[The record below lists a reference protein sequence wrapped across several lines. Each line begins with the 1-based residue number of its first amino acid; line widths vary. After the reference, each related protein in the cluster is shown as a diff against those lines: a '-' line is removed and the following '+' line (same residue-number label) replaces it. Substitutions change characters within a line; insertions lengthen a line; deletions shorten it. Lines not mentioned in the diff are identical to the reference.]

1 MTLPIED
8 AQPAVKMVWHHAS
21 SEHPTLSD
29 FVIYS
34 GFVCLYAGSRY
45 CVFTTASSLLIIFQ
59 RAKLSTRN
67 ITHFCWCNWRTF
79 WRKNAAGMSP
89 RGSRSCTTMPRLTGQ
104 LQPRRNWP
112 TWASNVLITHPILP
126 ICPRW
131 SITCSLG
138 WKNNWKVAIF
148 HLMRRS
154 LLPGRPGWIDNLMNF
169 FWVACRSY
177 SNRLRSVLSFVRSM
191 LNKPWVWSL

>member
-112 TWASNVLITHPILP
+112 TWATNVLITQPILR
-126 ICPRW
+126 IW
-131 SITCSLG
+131 SRRTTTCSLD
-138 WKNNWKVAIF
+138 WKTIEKSPF
-148 HLMRRS
+148 
-154 LLPGRPGWIDNLMNF
+154 
-169 FWVACRSY
+169 
-177 SNRLRSVLSFVRSM
+177 FVRRGGHCCRGY
-191 LNKPWVWSL
+191 LLGRIALWVFFFEWLGEVRATG

>member
-79 WRKNAAGMSP
+79 WRKNAAGSSP
-89 RGSRSCTTMPRLTGQ
+89 RCF
-104 LQPRRNWP
+104 
-112 TWASNVLITHPILP
+112 VLARQ
-126 ICPRW
+126 CPGPPG
-131 SITCSLG
+131 TC
-138 WKNNWKVAIF
+138 NPEETD
-148 HLMRRS
+148 
-154 LLPGRPGWIDNLMNF
+154 LPGLPVSWSPTLFSGCGPVGL
-169 FWVACRSY
+169 
-177 SNRLRSVLSFVRSM
+177 LSVPWTEKTIEGLPFFVRSGGHCYRGD
-191 LNKPWVWSL
+191 LVGRSKFWFFFEWLAKIRATG